1 MLAVT
6 ALSQDNDSMSDPLL
20 EFDATDEVISPEDQ
34 KDIEIEIE
42 RVANENR
49 INVTEEALAY
59 EPQKN
64 GMLFPLL
71 INGVGLFLLI
81 LGSVTLFLVFQA
93 QEDALRATV
102 QVEATTESLLIAEI
116 RREAEEALSAKD
128 DEIRRIEEQMAA
140 LNAERAALAQN
151 MDSQVAEREAQLRA
165 ELEAELEAE
174 RQRLRAM
181 NLSEEQIAE
190 AIAELEAQKN
200 QEFEAEL
207 NRFRQEAIAERE
219 RIEREL
225 AAREAEFSSNLA
237 QANQERESM
246 AQENEARLAEL
257 SQEME
262 AQMAAGQAQLDA
274 AAQELAA
281 LSQRRE
287 REALLRGQISGLYRA
302 TSQALDAGNS
312 ADVRTRL
319 QSLRAIINSD
329 QASQIDAIREQR
341 PIDLFIIA
349 AIEELVALREAGEAA
364 ESEGET
370 VAAAALEEALAEIAA
385 LTELR
390 EELEAALSELVE
402 EQEEALAREETL
414 REEQETA
421 LADIQRLQGLLAAAE
436 ADDTT
441 EELAELRVLAQQIQA
456 AQNQYADVL
465 ETSASADRL
474 IAARAQLQELLTTTA
489 MATLFPQFNDLIS
502 RFEPVYVSG
511 GRQNALIDAADILID
526 LGMLNT
532 PDQRRNAVSSLLSTE
547 TEPAMQEFLMEL
559 EELLLQ

>member
-1 MLAVT
+1 M
-6 ALSQDNDSMSDPLL
+6 
-20 EFDATDEVISPEDQ
+20 
-34 KDIEIEIE
+34 
-42 RVANENR
+42 
-49 INVTEEALAY
+49 
-59 EPQKN
+59 
-64 GMLFPLL
+64 
-71 INGVGLFLLI
+71 
-81 LGSVTLFLVFQA
+81 
-93 QEDALRATV
+93 
-102 QVEATTESLLIAEI
+102 
-116 RREAEEALSAKD
+116 
-128 DEIRRIEEQMAA
+128 
-140 LNAERAALAQN
+140 
-151 MDSQVAEREAQLRA
+151 
-165 ELEAELEAE
+165 
-174 RQRLRAM
+174 
-181 NLSEEQIAE
+181 
-190 AIAELEAQKN
+190 
-200 QEFEAEL
+200 
-207 NRFRQEAIAERE
+207 
-219 RIEREL
+219 
-225 AAREAEFSSNLA
+225 
-237 QANQERESM
+237 
-246 AQENEARLAEL
+246 
-257 SQEME
+257 
-262 AQMAAGQAQLDA
+262 
-274 AAQELAA
+274 
-281 LSQRRE
+281 
-287 REALLRGQISGLYRA
+287 
-302 TSQALDAGNS
+302 
-312 ADVRTRL
+312 
-319 QSLRAIINSD
+319 
-329 QASQIDAIREQR
+329 
-341 PIDLFIIA
+341 
-349 AIEELVALREAGEAA
+349 
-364 ESEGET
+364 
-370 VAAAALEEALAEIAA
+370 AAAALEEALAEIAA